1 MASKLIFV
9 VEDDDAVRNSTST
22 LLEALGY
29 KASVF
34 SNAELLLA
42 RAGDQACDCLVLDH
56 HLPGMSGIDLLEA
69 LRARGVTTPA
79 IMVTGNGPH
88 LEERA
93 LRAGALVTLRK
104 PLSADLLSQWLEKV
118 FAPKA

>member
-9 VEDDDAVRNSTST
+9 VEDDDAVRNSTGT

-29 KASVF
+29 TARVF
-34 SNAELLLA
+34 PTAELLLS
-42 RAGDQACDCLVLDH
+42 QADGQSCDCLVLDH
-56 HLPGMSGIDLLEA
+56 HLPGISGLDLLEA
-69 LRARGVTTPA
+69 LRANGVTTPA
-79 IMVTGNGPH
+79 IMITGNGPH

-93 LRAGALVTLRK
+93 ARAGALATLRK

-118 FAPKA
+118 FAPKS